1 MKKYKYKFVFKYL
14 KVFNIENNEIINYD
28 QKRK

>member
-1 MKKYKYKFVFKYL
+1 MKKYKYKFVFKYF